1 MTRTT
6 YQDCFVSLSTKE
18 AELMTE
24 NPVAILSNL
33 KIQLI
38 QNECEVE
45 IDDFFAKV
53 LATAEDSRRYL
64 IRFTSIPP
72 EGLAIFQ
79 DRSSV

>member
-38 QNECEVE
+38 QNGGEVE
-45 IDDFFAKV
+45 IDEFFAKV
-53 LATAEDSRRYL
+53 LATKEDSRRYL
-64 IRFTSIPP
+64 ICFTSIPP
-72 EGLAIFQ
+72 SELAFFQ
-79 DRSSV
+79 GRSRV